1 MIYDK
6 VAVPGNSG
14 SASFGKIYF
23 PADCCEPNTYKISK
37 SEPKDEK
44 LSPKKQLLPKLVHL
58 IVQMIIFANTL
69 GLPGRTDVVLYR
81 NGIRADLYR
90 R

>member
-23 PADCCEPNTYKISK
+23 PADCCEPSTYKISK
-37 SEPKDEK
+37 SEPEDEK
-44 LSPKKQLLPKLVHL
+44 LSPKKT
-58 IVQMIIFANTL
+58 IITQTCPSHRAN
-69 GLPGRTDVVLYR
+69 DY
-81 NGIRADLYR
+81 IRKHTWLAWQN
-90 R
+90 